1 MGGAVTGELAA
12 ATCGMSLGATIA
24 GSAMAGTAGYL
35 AENIV
40 AGKQATKEKKQA
52 RKNIVVFLLFTVLPP
67 WLIPLLYSFIVIRPF
82 IKVISF
88 VILFFSVSFAIAL
101 SAQIW
106 MYIKLQRMKFDESA
120 GDIEN

>member
-1 MGGAVTGELAA
+1 MELNEHFFY
-12 ATCGMSLGATIA
+12 GLLLMYIFFFIIIESVIFVKLKPDFNRE
-24 GSAMAGTAGYL
+24 
-35 AENIV
+35 ENL
-40 AGKQATKEKKQA
+40 KKKKQA

-101 SAQIW
+101 STQIW

-120 GDIEN
+120 RDIEN